1 MRSLYLTTA
10 RFCVTAWVGAAVLF
24 VITSVKEVTTS
35 QPSITSEVK
44 DALVTIRFP
53 PYYVMGFLLVVTGIV
68 CCGLYL
74 KHPAGRSKRMGVCL
88 VLLSVSL
95 IAMIVDYV
103 FVYLPLVE
111 MVTPPGGVKP
121 SNFRDYHNAS
131 MYINAF
137 DIGLCLI
144 AGLLLCLPKRV
155 GKN

>member
-1 MRSLYLTTA
+1 MRSLYLTMA

-24 VITSVKEVTTS
+24 VITAVTEVTTS

-53 PYYVMGFLLVVTGIV
+53 AYYSYGFLLVLLGIV

-88 VLLSVSL
+88 VLLGVSL
-95 IAMIVDYV
+95 IAMVVDYV
-103 FVYLPLVE
+103 FIFRPLVE

-121 SNFRDYHNAS
+121 ANFRDYHNAS

-144 AGLLLCLPKRV
+144 AALLLCLPKRV
-155 GKN
+155 E